1 MPGLAALAFER
12 LIISGLSS
20 PMFGKYFEAKES
32 TKPRQI
38 LTHKQIECLLG
49 QHLIFKNVMFWLTW
63 HVCRVTSQIS
73 WDGTV
78 ETFHCP
84 LWAFKSF
91 FQFWSQRAIFHS
103 KRPNPHLPLCSGA
116 PGCPKLM
123 CELVTFE
130 KNLVAASK
138 KFRFYTI
145 KCSKYQKN
153 LGRKCQF

>member
-1 MPGLAALAFER
+1 MPLAY
-12 LIISGLSS
+12 SK
-20 PMFGKYFEAKES
+20 MWYKK
-32 TKPRQI
+32 
-38 LTHKQIECLLG
+38 LTAIFFIQQLG
-49 QHLIFKNVMFWLTW
+49 QITW
-63 HVCRVTSQIS
+63 FYLKSSNFCY
-73 WDGTV
+73 TV
-78 ETFHCP
+78 LWRQAIMYCSFCQANIHGMARHSP

>member
-1 MPGLAALAFER
+1 MTQFLSLSKFPKHLLTQFFFINIILSFFKKRNVVFIPFAVQSQVFFMCER
-12 LIISGLSS
+12 KHINENSN
-20 PMFGKYFEAKES
+20 E
-32 TKPRQI
+32 I
-38 LTHKQIECLLG
+38 LVWFL
-49 QHLIFKNVMFWLTW
+49 
-63 HVCRVTSQIS
+63 
-73 WDGTV
+73 
-78 ETFHCP
+78 HCP

-116 PGCPKLM
+116 SGCPKLM

>member
-1 MPGLAALAFER
+1 MENEKIPNLLVFIVCNADVIILEVPFFFKQAYATNSIVLAL
-12 LIISGLSS
+12 
-20 PMFGKYFEAKES
+20 
-32 TKPRQI
+32 
-38 LTHKQIECLLG
+38 
-49 QHLIFKNVMFWLTW
+49 
-63 HVCRVTSQIS
+63 
-73 WDGTV
+73 
-78 ETFHCP
+78 HCP

-130 KNLVAASK
+130 KNLVVASN

-145 KCSKYQKN
+145 KGPKYQKN
-153 LGRKCQF
+153 LGRKSQF

>member
-1 MPGLAALAFER
+1 MYCRFSWTISIVQAWSATKNM
-12 LIISGLSS
+12 IISVVHTP
-20 PMFGKYFEAKES
+20 PMPPPWMDYGNY
-32 TKPRQI
+32 P
-38 LTHKQIECLLG
+38 
-49 QHLIFKNVMFWLTW
+49 M
-63 HVCRVTSQIS
+63 
-73 WDGTV
+73 
-78 ETFHCP
+78 HCP

-91 FQFWSQRAIFHS
+91 FQFCSQRAIFHS

-130 KNLVAASK
+130 KNLVGASK

-145 KCSKYQKN
+145 KCSKYQRN